1 VPELALLS
9 NASLLAIAAILLI
22 GVPHGGLDGAVAR
35 RVGWPSGLLPWM
47 LFHIIYLV
55 LAATVAGLW
64 WLYPLPSLIFFL
76 AISALH
82 FGSSD
87 IRHISPP
94 SAPATWLPLIA
105 HGGLVVIAIPILQS
119 AAVEPLFAVLVG
131 ADNSLWLLKQIN
143 LLLLPWA
150 ACLVAYGIYSLYQP
164 RWRRSLLSLTVLIAL
179 AYLLPPLVSFALY
192 FCLWHSRSHM
202 QRIWRN
208 IAPEQRQQSAREAVI
223 YSLLAY
229 AAAAIYFLWQTSSS
243 SALVSAVAPV
253 SAVTPVSAV
262 APALLQLTFIG
273 LAALT
278 VPHMLLVDFIYGQ
291 QKQEEETA

>member
-1 VPELALLS
+1 VPDLALLS
-9 NASLLAIAAILLI
+9 NASLIAIAAILII

-35 RVGWPSGLLPWM
+35 RVGWPSGTLPWM
-47 LFHIIYLV
+47 LFHILYLL
-55 LAATVAGLW
+55 LAASVAGLW

-76 AISALH
+76 VISALH

-94 SAPATWLPLIA
+94 SSKDAWVPLIA
-105 HGGLVVIAIPILQS
+105 HGGLVVIAIPVLQS
-119 AAVEPLFAVLVG
+119 SSVEPLFAALVG
-131 ADNSLWLLKQIN
+131 TESSLWLVKQIN
-143 LLLLPWA
+143 QLRLPWA
-150 ACLVAYGIYSLYQP
+150 ACLFAYVIYSIYQP
-164 RWRRSLLSLTVLIAL
+164 RWRKSLLSLSVLIAL

-208 IAPEQRQQSAREAVI
+208 IAQADRRRSANETLI

-229 AAAAIYFLWQTSSS
+229 AAAGVYFVLQTDTASASVTAIT
-243 SALVSAVAPV
+243 
-253 SAVTPVSAV
+253 
-262 APALLQLTFIG
+262 PALLQLTFIG

-278 VPHMLLVDFIYGQ
+278 VPHMVLVDFIHGQ
-291 QKQEEETA
+291 QQEDQQHD

>member
-1 VPELALLS
+1 VPDWSLLS
-9 NASLLAIAAILLI
+9 NASYIAIAAILLI

-64 WLYPLPSLIFFL
+64 WLYPLPSLVFFL
-76 AISALH
+76 IISALH

-94 SAPATWLPLIA
+94 SAPAAWLPLVA
-105 HGGLVVIAIPILQS
+105 HGGLVVIAIPVLQS

-131 ADNSLWLLKQIN
+131 ADNSLRLLNQIDQ
-143 LLLLPWA
+143 LRLPWA
-150 ACLVAYGIYSLYQP
+150 ACLFAYGIYSVYQP
-164 RWRRSLLSLTVLIAL
+164 RWRKSLLSLAVLITM

-202 QRIWRN
+202 QRIWCS
-208 IAPEQRQQSAREAVI
+208 IAPDQRQRSAREAII

-229 AAAAIYFLWQTSSS
+229 AAGAIYYLLQTNS
-243 SALVSAVAPV
+243 VSASVLD
-253 SAVTPVSAV
+253 VT
-262 APALLQLTFIG
+262 PALLQLTFIG

-278 VPHMLLVDFIYGQ
+278 VPHMVLVDFIHGQ
-291 QKQEEETA
+291 QEEEKKHHD

>member
-1 VPELALLS
+1 VPDWGLLS
-9 NASLLAIAAILLI
+9 NGSVIAIAAILLI

-35 RVGWPSGLLPWM
+35 RVGWPSGLIPWM

-55 LAATVAGLW
+55 MAASVAGLW

-76 AISALH
+76 IISALH

-94 SAPATWLPLIA
+94 ITKAAWLPLIA
-105 HGGLVVIAIPILQS
+105 HGSLVVIAIPILQR

-131 ADNSLWLLKQIN
+131 DENSLWLLNHIDQ
-143 LLLLPWA
+143 LLLPW
-150 ACLVAYGIYSLYQP
+150 LVSLFAYAIYSLYQA
-164 RWRRSLLSLTVLIAL
+164 RWRKSLLSLTLLIAL

-192 FCLWHSRSHM
+192 FCLWHSRSHL

-208 IAPEQRQQSAREAVI
+208 IPTEQRQRSAREAVI

-229 AAAAIYFLWQTSSS
+229 AAGAIYFLLQTNSG
-243 SALVSAVAPV
+243 SASV
-253 SAVTPVSAV
+253 SAVT
-262 APALLQLTFIG
+262 PALLQLTFTG

-278 VPHMLLVDFIYGQ
+278 VPHMVLVDFIHGQ
-291 QKQEEETA
+291 QEEEQQYD

>member
-1 VPELALLS
+1 MPEIALLS

-35 RVGWPSGLLPWM
+35 HVGWPSGMLPWM
-47 LFHIIYLV
+47 LFHITYLV
-55 LAATVAGLW
+55 LAASVAGLW

-94 SAPATWLPLIA
+94 SSKDAWLPLMA
-105 HGGLVVIAIPILQS
+105 HGGLVIIAIPVLQS
-119 AAVEPLFAVLVG
+119 TDVEPLFATLVG
-131 ADNSLWLLKQIN
+131 AENSLWLLNQIDQ
-143 LLLLPWA
+143 LKLPWA
-150 ACLVAYGIYSLYQP
+150 ATLFAYLIYSVYQP
-164 RWRRSLLSLTVLIAL
+164 RWRKSLLSLAVLLAL

-202 QRIWRN
+202 QRIWRS
-208 IAPEQRQQSAREAVI
+208 IAPEQRQRSAREAVA
-223 YSLLAY
+223 YSLLTY
-229 AAAAIYFLWQTSSS
+229 AAAGIYFALQTNSTPTSVNPITP
-243 SALVSAVAPV
+243 ALV
-253 SAVTPVSAV
+253 
-262 APALLQLTFIG
+262 QLTFIG

-278 VPHMLLVDFIYGQ
+278 VPHMLLVDFIHGDQ
-291 QKQEEETA
+291 AQERQHD

>member
-1 VPELALLS
+1 MPDLGLLS
-9 NASLLAIAAILLI
+9 NPSVIAIAAILLI

-35 RVGWPSGLLPWM
+35 RVGWPSGILPWM
-47 LFHIIYLV
+47 LFHIIYVV

-64 WLYPLPSLIFFL
+64 WLYPLPSLLFFL
-76 AISALH
+76 LISALH

-94 SAPATWLPLIA
+94 SQLASWLPLIA
-105 HGGLVVIAIPILQS
+105 HGGLVVIAIPVLQS
-119 AAVEPLFAVLVG
+119 AAVAPLFAVLVG
-131 ADNSLWLLKQIN
+131 AENSLWLLNHIEP
-143 LLLLPWA
+143 LLLPWV
-150 ACLVAYGIYSLYQP
+150 ACLFAYGIYSLYQP
-164 RWRRSLLSLTVLIAL
+164 QWRKSLLSLALLIAL

-208 IAPEQRQQSAREAVI
+208 IPPEQRQRSAREAII

-229 AAAAIYFLWQTSSS
+229 AAAGIYCLLQTNGGASS
-243 SALVSAVAPV
+243 V
-253 SAVTPVSAV
+253 SAVTP
-262 APALLQLTFIG
+262 ALLQLSFIG

-278 VPHMLLVDFIYGQ
+278 VPHMVLVDFIHGQ
-291 QKQEEETA
+291 QEEEKQHD